1 MHFYRISLASPNP
14 KVEGKDE
21 KVVDVLKKA
30 SDKIN
35 KELTYAP
42 EIKAAALYTIGTTY
56 NGLGLYDDAE
66 KYLNNSFELSEKIYK
81 ANDPQIAKVM
91 EELAYNYQL
100 KGNYSKADSL
110 YKKALNIFRMQGE
123 NISSDE
129 AKALSDYGSSL
140 HYQGKYD
147 EAKKYQTEA
156 LDAFRKIYGDTDP
169 HVVKVIK

>member
-1 MHFYRISLASPNP
+1 M
-14 KVEGKDE
+14 
-21 KVVDVLKKA
+21 
-30 SDKIN
+30 
-35 KELTYAP
+35 
-42 EIKAAALYTIGTTY
+42 YTIGTTY

-66 KYLNNSFELSEKIYK
+66 KYLKNSFQLSEKIYK

-100 KGNYSKADSL
+100 KGNYSKADPLSR
-110 YKKALNIFRMQGE
+110 KALNIFRLQGE

-169 HVVKVIK
+169 HVVRSLNDLGTVAGDAGDLEYSSKIH